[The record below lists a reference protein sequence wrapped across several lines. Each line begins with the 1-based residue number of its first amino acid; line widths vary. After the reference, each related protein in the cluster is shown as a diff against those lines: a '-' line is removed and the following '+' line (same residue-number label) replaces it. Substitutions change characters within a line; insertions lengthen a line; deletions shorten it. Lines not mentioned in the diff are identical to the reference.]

1 MHHARAKHSGQG
13 ISSTTRQHSDTVVA
27 MRNPTGSKNVRNA
40 WDDAPIMGTTKFARK
55 AERLALKDET
65 RALVEEH
72 FTGQILDAE
81 EMAEMFAEWNEFDLA
96 WQQRQEELRMESEDL
111 MEANASDDDAYLY
124 DDWY

>member
-1 MHHARAKHSGQG
+1 
-13 ISSTTRQHSDTVVA
+13 

-65 RALVEEH
+65 RRLVDECR
-72 FTGQILDAE
+72 TDQILDAE
-81 EMAEMFAEWNEFDLA
+81 ELAAMFDEWNDADYEWACEQALL
-96 WQQRQEELRMESEDL
+96 RQESEDL
-111 MEANASDDDAYLY
+111 MERNASDDDAYLY

>member
-1 MHHARAKHSGQG
+1 
-13 ISSTTRQHSDTVVA
+13 